1 MTNYSLII
9 PIYNK
14 EKQLPFLLSQIN
26 KIEHGNIEVI
36 FVDDGSSDNS
46 LTILKNFNFV
56 NNINIKI
63 VHQKNAGPGIARN
76 SGLKEA
82 SGKYIW
88 FIDSDD
94 IINVSAFDVFDSIL
108 KCEKNLDIL
117 CFNFERTTKP
127 DCSFNN
133 FSFKTNSIDNKIA
146 LLFESVTPWSKLFNK
161 NFLIKNKIKFS
172 SYYFAEDLLFSQQ
185 AFCIADK
192 IIKTDFVAYKYMI
205 NESSLSHT
213 HYKEHSKDFIK
224 ICQKLKALA
233 DKNLNYKNELYYNI
247 CEHSRNFITN
257 ISEKNLYSKESE
269 ELMNYINDNHINNN
283 TYEILENQINLK
295 YTSSTR
301 WKILEPL
308 VKLKILFRKK

>member
-1 MTNYSLII
+1 
-9 PIYNK
+9 
-14 EKQLPFLLSQIN
+14 
-26 KIEHGNIEVI
+26 
-36 FVDDGSSDNS
+36 
-46 LTILKNFNFV
+46 
-56 NNINIKI
+56 
-63 VHQKNAGPGIARN
+63 
-76 SGLKEA
+76 
-82 SGKYIW
+82 
-88 FIDSDD
+88 
-94 IINVSAFDVFDSIL
+94 
-108 KCEKNLDIL
+108 
-117 CFNFERTTKP
+117 
-127 DCSFNN
+127 
-133 FSFKTNSIDNKIA
+133 
-146 LLFESVTPWSKLFNK
+146 
-161 NFLIKNKIKFS
+161 
-172 SYYFAEDLLFSQQ
+172 
-185 AFCIADK
+185 
-192 IIKTDFVAYKYMI
+192 MI